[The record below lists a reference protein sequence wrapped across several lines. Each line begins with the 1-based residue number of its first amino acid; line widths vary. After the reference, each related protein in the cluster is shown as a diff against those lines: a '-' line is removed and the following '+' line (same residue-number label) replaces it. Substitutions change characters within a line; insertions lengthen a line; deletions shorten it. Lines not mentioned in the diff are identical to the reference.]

1 MCEYCQCD
9 PCQCEVL
16 CPCGCEN
23 RFDENCVYDTPL
35 QRHVKNLINVLDD
48 EQWVID
54 GMKAAQQ
61 NAHLT
66 PESLET
72 SQAVSNALAL
82 SKSDGDTPPAQ
93 AQVA

>member
-1 MCEYCQCD
+1 
-9 PCQCEVL
+9 L

-35 QRHVKNLINVLDD
+35 QRHVKNIINVLDD

-61 NAHLT
+61 SVQADEFVCRACEISSVRVRKPYPTPAKPLT
-66 PESLET
+66 QT
-72 SQAVSNALAL
+72 R
-82 SKSDGDTPPAQ
+82 
-93 AQVA
+93 